1 MLGQDRLFALEVTW
15 MIQDSGSLDFEDD
28 SQLLK
33 AFAQFPKI
41 RFVIL
46 KKKDIIHGI
55 FPANRF
61 QYMSSL
67 IGIQESG
74 LSFRDLSSIFACR

>member
-1 MLGQDRLFALEVTW
+1 MIQKQIFTKMLGQDRLLTLEVTW
-15 MIQDSGSLDFEDD
+15 MIQDSGSLDFEAD

-46 KKKDIIHGI
+46 KKKDIIHG
-55 FPANRF
+55 PVAPKK
-61 QYMSSL
+61 MK
-67 IGIQESG
+67 
-74 LSFRDLSSIFACR
+74 